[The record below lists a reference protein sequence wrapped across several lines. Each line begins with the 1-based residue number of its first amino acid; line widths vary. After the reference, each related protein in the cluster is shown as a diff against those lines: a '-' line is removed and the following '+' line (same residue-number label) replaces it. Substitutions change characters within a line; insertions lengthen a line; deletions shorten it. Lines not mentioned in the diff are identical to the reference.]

1 MSARILIVDDD
12 PVQRRLLKGAV
23 EREGMI
29 ADTADDGNQAVKL
42 ITNAEKPYDAVVLD
56 LVMPGM
62 DGLSV
67 LAWMSENGHGTPA
80 IVQTGLGGIETVV
93 KAMRAG
99 AFDFVVKPV
108 SPERLMTAIGHARK
122 AGTKD
127 RNSGG
132 GAKITG
138 GFADIVV
145 ASPAMDRILS
155 LAKRAA
161 ASDIPVVLEGESG
174 VGKEMIARAI
184 QIESARRARPY
195 VTVNCGAIPASLV
208 ESILFGHE
216 KGAFTGAVDNH
227 TGKFVEADR
236 GTLFLDEVGDL
247 PPEVQVKLLRAVQTG
262 EIETVGARDVRKV
275 DIRLISA
282 TNKDLIEEVKAGRFR
297 EDLYYRL
304 NVFPIHVPAL
314 RQRKEDIPELA
325 RHFVRR
331 YAQSTVRSPHTT
343 LAPEALALLT
353 AHDWP
358 GNIRELENAIHR
370 AVVLSDTETLGA
382 DLFPQIAAQLPGYD
396 LASRRHSGGLEEMSW
411 VPSIEFDPVKDQGPA
426 MIGYEEQGAVKTHE
440 PEGALNAI
448 ASNGQV
454 RPLAEVEEELIR
466 FALSFY
472 DGQMSE
478 VARRLGIGRSTL
490 YRKLKD
496 YAIDPGSPLKTAA

>member
-12 PVQRRLLKGAV
+12 PVQRRLLKGTI

-29 ADTADDGNQAVKL
+29 ADTADDGNQAVRL
-42 ITNAEKPYDAVVLD
+42 IAGADKPYDAVVLD
-56 LVMPGM
+56 LVMPVM

-67 LAWMSENGHGTPA
+67 LAWMGENNVTTPA

-108 SPERLMTAIGHARK
+108 SPERLMTAVGHARK
-122 AGTKD
+122 AGKKE
-127 RNSGG
+127 RGGPSGKSG
-132 GAKITG
+132 G

-145 ASPAMDRILS
+145 ASSAMDRILS

-184 QIESARRARPY
+184 QMESARRSRPY

-247 PPEVQVKLLRAVQTG
+247 SPEVQVKLLRAVQTG

-304 NVFPIHVPAL
+304 NVFPIHVPPL

-331 YAQSTVRSPHTT
+331 YVRSAGRAPSMS
-343 LAPEALALLT
+343 LAPETLALLT

-358 GNIRELENAIHR
+358 GNIRELENAVHR
-370 AVVLSDTETLGA
+370 AVVLAEGDTLTA

-396 LASRRHSGGLEEMSW
+396 LSSRQNGRELEEMTW
-411 VPSIEFDPVKDQGPA
+411 VPPIEYDPVDEPVPA
-426 MIGYEEQGAVKTHE
+426 MIGFEHPPIRGQKD

-448 ASNGQV
+448 AANG
-454 RPLAEVEEELIR
+454 EVTQSLR
-466 FALSFY
+466 
-472 DGQMSE
+472 
-478 VARRLGIGRSTL
+478 
-490 YRKLKD
+490 
-496 YAIDPGSPLKTAA
+496 

>member
-23 EREGMI
+23 ERDGMK
-29 ADTADDGNQAVKL
+29 ADTAEDGNQAVRL
-42 ITNAEKPYDAVVLD
+42 IADADKPYDAIVLD

-67 LAWMSENGHGTPA
+67 LAWLGENNISTPA

-122 AGTKD
+122 AGKPE
-127 RNSGG
+127 RAAQGGKSSGG
-132 GAKITG
+132 
-138 GFADIVV
+138 FDDIVV
-145 ASPAMDRILS
+145 ASPAMNRILS

-184 QIESARRARPY
+184 QLESARRSRPY
-195 VTVNCGAIPASLV
+195 VTVNCGAIPSSLV

-227 TGKFVEADR
+227 TGKFVEADG

-247 PPEVQVKLLRAVQTG
+247 PAEVQVKLLRAVQTG
-262 EIETVGARDVRKV
+262 EIETVGARNVRKV
-275 DIRLISA
+275 NIRLISA

-304 NVFPIHVPAL
+304 NVFPIHVPPL

-331 YAQSTVRSPHTT
+331 YAQATGRSSSMALEHET
-343 LAPEALALLT
+343 LALLT

-358 GNIRELENAIHR
+358 GNIRELENAVHR
-370 AVVLSDTETLGA
+370 AVVLAEGDILSA

-396 LASRRHSGGLEEMSW
+396 LESRQNASGLEEMSW
-411 VPSIEFDPVKDQGPA
+411 VPPIEYDPVEATGPA
-426 MIGYEEQGAVKTHE
+426 MIGFDDETSLTGSDRDGAFS
-440 PEGALNAI
+440 AI
-448 ASNGQV
+448 SENGEV

-472 DGQMSE
+472 GGQMSE

-496 YAIDPGSPLKTAA
+496 YEIDPGKPLKTAA

>member
-304 NVFPIHVPAL
+304 NVVQLTVPPLRERMGDIPAL
-314 RQRKEDIPELA
+314 CRHLLA
-325 RHFVRR
+325 RI
-331 YAQSTVRSPHTT
+331 AGQPGLRSLGLTDD
-343 LAPEALALLT
+343 ALSLLMQ
-353 AHDWP
+353 HPWP
-358 GNIRELENAIHR
+358 GNVRQLQNALFR
-370 AVVLSDTETLGA
+370 AAVLCEGDALTPQ
-382 DLFPQIAAQLPGYD
+382 DFPQIAAQIRAGD
-396 LASRRHSGGLEEMSW
+396 
-411 VPSIEFDPVKDQGPA
+411 
-426 MIGYEEQGAVKTHE
+426 MIDRVTPRVRAISQPHRDGAGITLFELDGH
-440 PEGALNAI
+440 
-448 ASNGQV
+448 V
-454 RPLAEVEEELIR
+454 RQLAEIEADVIR
-466 FALSFY
+466 LAIGHY
-472 DGQMSE
+472 RGRMTE

-490 YRKLKD
+490 YRKL
-496 YAIDPGSPLKTAA
+496 AELGIDSAA

>member
-23 EREGMI
+23 DREGMH
-29 ADTADDGNQAVKL
+29 ADLAEDGNQAVRL
-42 ITNAEKPYDAVVLD
+42 ITDAEKSYDAVVLD

-67 LAWMSENGHGTPA
+67 LAWMGENKISTPA

-122 AGTKD
+122 AGKKD
-127 RNSGG
+127 RTAATGKP
-132 GAKITG
+132 AG
-138 GFADIVV
+138 GFSDIVV

-184 QIESARRARPY
+184 QMESARRARPY

-304 NVFPIHVPAL
+304 NVFPIHVPPL

-331 YAQSTVRSPHTT
+331 YAQTSGRAPSMA
-343 LAPEALALLT
+343 LAPETLALLT

-370 AVVLSDTETLGA
+370 AVVLSESDTLTA

-396 LASRRHSGGLEEMSW
+396 LSSRQHGSRLEEMAW
-411 VPSIEFDPVKDQGPA
+411 VPPIEYDPVEPSGPA
-426 MIGYEEQGAVKTHE
+426 MIGFEDGPQHGPSEQDAALSAVT
-440 PEGALNAI
+440 A
-448 ASNGQV
+448 NGEV

-472 DGQMSE
+472 GGQMSE

-496 YAIDPGSPLKTAA
+496 YAIDPVKPLKTAA